1 MKLSVFVFGGLAAS
15 LALTH
20 VVSGQ
25 VIPNS
30 SVTIIG
36 GTPGFPGN
44 NSISTYQLSNAIDA
58 AGAATNWCTESGG
71 TSTFIAFD
79 FGSAIAFGSVGY
91 TGTLCS
97 GDVTAFKLLFS
108 NLADFSSTVGT
119 QTYSS
124 GTGSIG
130 SAVVLTPFTAR
141 YMEWQVTGIS
151 TGSGNNGA
159 SDFQFTGTPASSVV
173 PEPASIALLAT
184 GLIGLGPLSLV
195 RRRRRA

>member
-1 MKLSVFVFGGLAAS
+1 MKLSMFVFGGLAAS

-44 NSISTYQLSNAIDA
+44 NSNSSYQLSNAIDA

-71 TSTFIAFD
+71 TGTFIAFD
-79 FGSAIAFGSVGY
+79 FGAAIAFGAVGY

-97 GDVTAFKLLFS
+97 GDVTAFKLSFS
-108 NLADFSSTVGT
+108 NAADFSSTVGSF
-119 QTYSS
+119 TYAPGGGNILS
-124 GTGSIG
+124 TT
-130 SAVVLTPFTAR
+130 VVTPITAR
-141 YMEWQVTGIS
+141 YLKWQVTGIS

-159 SDFQFTGTPASSVV
+159 SDFQFTRSANVV
-173 PEPASIALLAT
+173 PEPASVVLLAA
-184 GLIGLGPLSLV
+184 GLIGLGPLSFV